1 MGNLKHAIAAFIAVS
16 LVGSLAVVQA
26 ISHTATKADKMTQG
40 IEVRVIEDPEVLVGD
55 GDGET
60 PPEVVPAQEI
70 QNTIEQPQDATPV
83 LAEEQQQEASAPA
96 EEQQEATAEVQP
108 AVEAEPVEFT
118 VASQELQLYEG
129 KDAYVLTSGG
139 SVNLRSA
146 ADTESTILN
155 VLKLGDKVKILET
168 EGDWFKVEAGEY
180 TGYILSEFISLDE
193 SSVKRAML
201 TYTMYQNGTATQSIN
216 VRGYADENALILS
229 QVAQGDSVIVLET
242 TDNGW
247 HKVYFGANY
256 DIGYVSAE
264 YITIGEMV
272 DRTEVNKKRA
282 ARINKVAKKA
292 HISGDKVVVKLLPSE
307 ESETI
312 TTLANKTECKII
324 SGGTNWTKI
333 IVKATNEIGYVRTSN
348 VKVYI
353 EPTPQP
359 AKPKANQNNKNTNSK
374 KTEQAKE
381 EAPVNVPASGK
392 GAQLVQ
398 QAAKY
403 LGVKY
408 VYGGTSPSG
417 FDCSGLVQYCLR
429 KLGVSISR
437 TAASQYSHG
446 VAVSKNN
453 LQPGD
458 LVFFSR
464 GGGRISHVVIYA
476 GNGQVIHAPRTGKTV
491 CYQSLSSLCSYSKYV
506 GAKRVL

>member
-16 LVGSLAVVQA
+16 LVGSLAAVQA
-26 ISHTATKADKMTQG
+26 INYSTVKADKITQK
-40 IEVRVIEDPEVLVGD
+40 IEVRVIEDPEVLPGD

-60 PPEVVPAQEI
+60 PE
-70 QNTIEQPQDATPV
+70 
-83 LAEEQQQEASAPA
+83 APA
-96 EEQQEATAEVQP
+96 EQSIETTAVQTEASVQEEQP
-108 AVEAEPVEFT
+108 AAEPVDFS

-129 KDAYVLTSGG
+129 RDGYVLTSGG

-155 VLKLGDKVKILET
+155 VLNLGDKVKILENAD
-168 EGDWFKVEAGEY
+168 GWFRVEAGEY
-180 TGYILSEFISLDE
+180 TGYILSEFVTLDE
-193 SSVKRAML
+193 VSVKKAML
-201 TYTMYQNGTATQSIN
+201 TYTMYQNGVATQSIN
-216 VRGYADENALILS
+216 VRGYADENAIILS
-229 QVAQGDSVIVLET
+229 QVAQGDSVVILET

-247 HKVYFGANY
+247 HKVYFGSNY
-256 DIGYVSAE
+256 DIGYVSAD
-264 YITIGEMV
+264 YITIGDMIK
-272 DRTEVNKKRA
+272 RTEVNT
-282 ARINKVAKKA
+282 ARNARLNKVAKKA
-292 HISGDKVVVKLLPSE
+292 NIRGDKVAVKLLPSD

-312 TTLANKTECKII
+312 TTLADKTECKII

-333 IVKATNEIGYVRTSN
+333 IVKATNEIGYVRTAN
-348 VKVYI
+348 VVEYV
-353 EPTPQP
+353 EPTPAP
-359 AKPKANQNNKNTNSK
+359 K
-374 KTEQAKE
+374 KTTQKTQASGKNSASQKEQAT
-381 EAPVNVPASGK
+381 ANVPASGK

-417 FDCSGLVQYCLR
+417 FDCSGLVQYCMR

-446 VAVSKNN
+446 VAVSKDN

>member
-1 MGNLKHAIAAFIAVS
+1 MGNLKHAIAAFVAVS
-16 LVGSLAVVQA
+16 LVGSLAAVQA
-26 ISHTATKADKMTQG
+26 VNYSTAKADKITQK
-40 IEVRVIEDPEVLVGD
+40 IEVRVIEAPEVLKGD

-60 PPEVVPAQEI
+60 PDDVSSASMEAE
-70 QNTIEQPQDATPV
+70 ESLETPV
-83 LAEEQQQEASAPA
+83 QEVAEEANMQE
-96 EEQQEATAEVQP
+96 EAQGAQT
-108 AVEAEPVEFT
+108 AEPVDFT

-129 KDAYVLTSGG
+129 RNGYVLTSGG
-139 SVNLRSA
+139 SVNLRSEA
-146 ADTESTILN
+146 NTESTILN
-155 VLKLGDKVKILET
+155 VLNLGDKVKIIENAN
-168 EGDWFKVEAGEY
+168 GWFKVEAGEF

-193 SSVKRAML
+193 SSVKKAML
-201 TYTMYQNGTATQSIN
+201 TYTMYQSGVATASIN
-216 VRGYADENALILS
+216 VRGYADENAIILS
-229 QVAQGDSVIVLET
+229 QVAQGDKVVVLET

-247 HKVYFGANY
+247 HKVYFGENY
-256 DIGYVSAE
+256 DIGYVSAD
-264 YITIGEMV
+264 YISIGEMV
-272 DRTEVNKKRA
+272 KRTEVNATRN
-282 ARINKVAKKA
+282 ARLNKIAKKA
-292 HISGDKVVVKLLPSE
+292 HIRGDKVAVKILPSE

-312 TTLANKTECKII
+312 TTLANKTECKIV
-324 SGGTNWTKI
+324 SGGANWTKI
-333 IVKATNEIGYVRTSN
+333 IVKATNEIGYVRSSD
-348 VKVYI
+348 VALYVAS
-353 EPTPQP
+353 TPQP
-359 AKPKANQNNKNTNSK
+359 QKQKQQAQTSGKNNSK
-374 KTEQAKE
+374 KGKVQEN
-381 EAPVNVPASGK
+381 APVNVPASGR
-392 GAQLVQ
+392 GGQLVQ

-417 FDCSGLVQYCLR
+417 FDCSGLVQYCMR

-446 VAVSKNN
+446 VSVSKNN